1 VRLRRTIAVTVLL
14 ALGLS
19 GVVTFKVLGRD
30 DVAGAVDALPGV
42 DATAKT
48 AGAGQ
53 TPSVSPTTTPN
64 PQDGSSGTESARPE
78 PTTVPQRGNGKIA
91 VVAVPSVKPAAS
103 GRTVRY
109 TVEVE
114 GGLGVDTAEVAA
126 TVQSVL
132 LDSRGWQKVD
142 GVRFVNVTPAQAKA
156 GDHVDIRVTLASPGL
171 TDELCAPMRTLSQVS
186 CWNGE
191 RSVLNFRRWALGD
204 DSYGDDI
211 ARYRIYQINHEVGH
225 GLGHQHRSCPGK
237 GKRAP
242 IMVQQTLSL
251 GGCAPWPFPS
261 GA

>member
-1 VRLRRTIAVTVLL
+1 MRLRRTIAVTVLL
-14 ALGLS
+14 ALG
-19 GVVTFKVLGRD
+19 VTGFVATKVLGRD
-30 DVAGAVDALPGV
+30 DVAAAVDALPGV
-42 DATAKT
+42 AATAQT
-48 AGAGQ
+48 AGSGQ
-53 TPSVSPTTTPN
+53 SPSSSPTTPN
-64 PQDGSSGTESARPE
+64 AQDGSSGTESARPE
-78 PTTVPQRGNGKIA
+78 QTTVPQRGNGKIS
-91 VVAVPSVKPAAS
+91 VVAVPRVEPAAT

-114 GGLGVDTAEVAA
+114 GGLGVDAAEVAA

-171 TDELCAPMRTLSQVS
+171 TDQLCAPMRTLSQVS

-251 GGCAPWPFPS
+251 GGCAPWPYPS

>member
-1 VRLRRTIAVTVLL
+1 MRLRRTIAVTLTLL
-14 ALGLS
+14 LVVT
-19 GVVTFKVLGRD
+19 GVVAFKVLGRD
-30 DVAGAVDALPGV
+30 DVVDAVDALPGV
-42 DATAKT
+42 VATVQ
-48 AGAGQ
+48 AGSNDQAA
-53 TPSVSPTTTPN
+53 PSPTTTPN
-64 PQDGSSGTESARPE
+64 AQDGSSGTETARAAS
-78 PTTVPQRGNGKIA
+78 TTVPQRGNGKIA
-91 VVAVPSVKPAAS
+91 VVAVPPVKPAAT

-114 GGLGVDTAEVAA
+114 GGLGVDNAEVAA

-132 LDSRGWQKVD
+132 LDKRGWQEVD

-156 GDHVDIRVTLASPGL
+156 GQRVDIRVTLASPGL
-171 TDELCAPMRTLSQVS
+171 TDQLCLPMRTLSQVS

-204 DSYGDDI
+204 DSYGDDV
-211 ARYRIYQINHEVGH
+211 ARYRVYQINHEVGH
-225 GLGHQHRSCPGK
+225 GLGHQHRSCPAK

-251 GGCAPWPFPS
+251 GGCVAWPYPS